1 MDVFQARLNEILIDV
16 FWNILKVQEDFV
28 KRVCNE
34 DISMS
39 EMHLI
44 EAVGDCNLQ
53 AAKRHGDCN
62 CPGGTTISELAEALN
77 ITLPSVTNGIK
88 RLTNKRCVEKVRCAN
103 DGRMVYVR
111 LTPLGQEIYD
121 RHHKFH
127 QKMVESMA
135 AELSEVEKNAL
146 IKGIEGLNAFFKQK
160 IIQESQK

>member
-62 CPGGTTISELAEALN
+62 CPGGTTISELAEA
-77 ITLPSVTNGIK
+77 
-88 RLTNKRCVEKVRCAN
+88 
-103 DGRMVYVR
+103 
-111 LTPLGQEIYD
+111 
-121 RHHKFH
+121 
-127 QKMVESMA
+127 
-135 AELSEVEKNAL
+135 
-146 IKGIEGLNAFFKQK
+146 
-160 IIQESQK
+160 